1 MLFYRPTAPSSPSTL
16 CPHGT
21 VVRGHREQ
29 IGSCW
34 RKPNPEQLALLVLV
48 YLQLSTMTMC
58 PAAPCSCLPA
68 HLLLDGWCFRSRH
81 PTSVRPGLHPTFNAN
96 LYTLDVLIST
106 PVLGPAND

>member
-34 RKPNPEQLALLVLV
+34 RKPNPEQLALLVSGRPAIVDNDYAPGRAMLLFAGASVAGWLV
-48 YLQLSTMTMC
+48 
-58 PAAPCSCLPA
+58 
-68 HLLLDGWCFRSRH
+68 FRSRH